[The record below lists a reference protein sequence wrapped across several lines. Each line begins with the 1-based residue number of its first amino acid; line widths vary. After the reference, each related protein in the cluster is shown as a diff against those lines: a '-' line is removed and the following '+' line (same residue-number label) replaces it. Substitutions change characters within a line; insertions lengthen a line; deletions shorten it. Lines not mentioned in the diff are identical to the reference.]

1 MSKKLR
7 DLFNNA
13 DKRYFF
19 LVVLLTLIGIIVRVY
34 DISSALGGM
43 NQDEAYSSG
52 YEAYSM
58 LKYGTDL
65 WGYTFPVYLHTWGV
79 GMSVLNTYLIMPACG
94 CFRR

>member
-34 DISSALGGM
+34 DISSAPGGM
-43 NQDEAYSSG
+43 NQDEAYSG

-65 WGYTFPVYLHTWGV
+65 WGYTFPVYLHT
-79 GMSVLNTYLIMPACG
+79 
-94 CFRR
+94 